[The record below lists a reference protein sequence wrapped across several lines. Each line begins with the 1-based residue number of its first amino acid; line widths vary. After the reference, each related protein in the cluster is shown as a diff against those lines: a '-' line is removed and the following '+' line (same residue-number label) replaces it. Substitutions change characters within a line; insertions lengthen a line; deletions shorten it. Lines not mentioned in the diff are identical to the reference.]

1 MSETNAPE
9 PTMEEILASI
19 RRIISEDDAPAPAAA
34 EAAVSPGDPPSPP
47 VAAPHD
53 DVFAPAHDEVLEL
66 TERVEPEPPPAARA
80 SEPSPMAAPEPTR
93 PAPSSFGDLDFAPAP
108 TSTPASAPP
117 PAPRPAAAPSAAA
130 PSASSP
136 STSAP
141 SRSDE
146 PLVGDG
152 AAGRAADHFGA
163 LASSLAMPAAGRS
176 LEDVVRELL
185 RPMMKDWL
193 DAHLPSIVE
202 ARVQDEV
209 ERISRRRTY

>member
-34 EAAVSPGDPPSPP
+34 DTAASPGDPPEPP
-47 VAAPHD
+47 FPPPAH
-53 DVFAPAHDEVLEL
+53 APASHADDVLEL
-66 TERVEPEPPPAARA
+66 TERVEPEPPPAPRA
-80 SEPSPMAAPEPTR
+80 PAFHEPEPAAAAPPR
-93 PAPSSFGDLDFAPAP
+93 APATPASLGDLDFDAP
-108 TSTPASAPP
+108 PAAPP
-117 PAPRPAAAPSAAA
+117 PKPAPAATATGPAIGAE
-130 PSASSP
+130 
-136 STSAP
+136 
-141 SRSDE
+141 E
-146 PLVGDG
+146 PLVGSG

-163 LASSLAMPAAGRS
+163 LASSLAMPAQGRT

-185 RPMMKDWL
+185 RPMLKDWL
-193 DAHLPSIVE
+193 DQHLPAIVE